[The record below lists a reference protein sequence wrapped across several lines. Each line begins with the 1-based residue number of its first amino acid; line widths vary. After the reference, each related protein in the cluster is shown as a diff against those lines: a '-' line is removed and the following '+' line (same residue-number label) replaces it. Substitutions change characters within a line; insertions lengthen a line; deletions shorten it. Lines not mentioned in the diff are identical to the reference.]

1 MKVKFMNDSIW
12 ITKIEYQSNLKSK
25 IVKAKKKRNFYS
37 LFDNKNKHSDERQK
51 DLIRL
56 AIRNFYLRDEKE
68 VCENHQ

>member
-37 LFDNKNKHSDERQK
+37 LFDNKSKHSDERQN